1 MLSKIFLT
9 SGHEVIMGCNG
20 KGSGV
25 CLVLSGRRAWPAFLM
40 FALLGG
46 GAGKALAQAPAGSDD
61 ASILSFGDQQVGTRS
76 DPQPIH
82 LQNTGKIVLVIK
94 DVQASASFAETD
106 DCRPSVPVGKHC
118 TVQVTFSPTA
128 AGPLTGAIT
137 VSSNAAGPP
146 HVFKVDGIGVL
157 TAPDISPSK
166 LSFGEQSVGTA
177 SASQTVTFTNTGALA
192 LTFTGL
198 KISDGWTESN
208 DCLPSVPP
216 KGSCTVKVNF
226 RPVSSGWVNGALTLT
241 EYTTNSPQTI
251 ALTGTGVVPPAGAAS
266 QR

>member
-1 MLSKIFLT
+1 
-9 SGHEVIMGCNG
+9 MGCNDN
-20 KGSGV
+20 GSGV
-25 CLVLSGRRAWPAFLM
+25 CRVLSGRRAWAVLLVL
-40 FALLGG
+40 ALVGG
-46 GAGKALAQAPAGSDD
+46 GAGKVLAQAPAGSDD
-61 ASILSFGDQQVGTRS
+61 ASTLSFGDQQIGTRS
-76 DPQPIH
+76 DAEPIH
-82 LQNTGKIVLVIK
+82 LQNTGKIELAIK
-94 DVQASASFAETD
+94 NIQASANFGEAD

-128 AGPLTGAIT
+128 AGPLIGAIT
-137 VSSNAAGPP
+137 VNSNAAGPP
-146 HVFKVDGIGVL
+146 RVFKVDGIGVL

-198 KISDGWTESN
+198 KISDGWTQSN
-208 DCLPSVPP
+208 NCLPSVPLM
-216 KGSCTVKVNF
+216 GSCTVKVIF
-226 RPVSSGWVNGALTLT
+226 RPVSSGWVSGALTLT

-251 ALTGTGVVPPAGAAS
+251 SLTGTGVIPPANTAS

>member
-1 MLSKIFLT
+1 
-9 SGHEVIMGCNG
+9 MGCNG

-25 CLVLSGRRAWPAFLM
+25 CLVLSGRPAWAVFLV
-40 FALLGG
+40 FALVGG
-46 GAGKALAQAPAGSDD
+46 GAGKALAQAPTGSDD
-61 ASILSFGDQQVGTRS
+61 ASTLTFGDQQVGTRS
-76 DPQPIH
+76 DSQPIH
-82 LQNTGKIVLVIK
+82 LQNTGKVVLAIK
-94 DVQASASFAETD
+94 DIQASANFAETD

-128 AGPLTGAIT
+128 TGPLIGAIT

-146 HVFKVDGIGVL
+146 QVFKVDGIGVL

-177 SASQTVTFTNTGALA
+177 GASQTVTFTNTGSLA

-198 KISDGWTESN
+198 KISDGWTQSN
-208 DCLPSVPP
+208 NCLPSVPP

-226 RPVSSGWVNGALTLT
+226 RPVSSGWASGALTLT
-241 EYTTNSPQTI
+241 EYTTSSPQTI
-251 ALTGTGVVPPAGAAS
+251 ALTGTGVIPPANTAS
-266 QR
+266 QH

>member
-1 MLSKIFLT
+1 M
-9 SGHEVIMGCNG
+9 IMGCNG
-20 KGSGV
+20 KGSGGCRV
-25 CLVLSGRRAWPAFLM
+25 FSGRRAWAVFLM

-46 GAGKALAQAPAGSDD
+46 VAGKALAQAPAGSDN
-61 ASILSFGDQQVGTRS
+61 ASTLSFGDQQVGTRS
-76 DPQPIH
+76 DAQPIH
-82 LQNTGKIVLVIK
+82 LQNTGKIVLAIK
-94 DVQASASFAETD
+94 NIQASANFAETD

-118 TVQVTFSPTA
+118 TVQVTFSPA
-128 AGPLTGAIT
+128 ATGPLIGTIT

-146 HVFKVDGIGVL
+146 RVFKVDGIGVL

-166 LSFGEQSVGTA
+166 MSFGEQSVGTA
-177 SASQTVTFTNTGALA
+177 SASQTVTVTNTGALA

-198 KISDGWTESN
+198 KISDAWTQSN
-208 DCLPSVPP
+208 NCLPSVAP

-226 RPVSSGWVNGALTLT
+226 RPVSSGRVIGALTLT

-251 ALTGTGVVPPAGAAS
+251 ALTGTGVIPPANTAS

>member
-1 MLSKIFLT
+1 
-9 SGHEVIMGCNG
+9 MGCNG

-25 CLVLSGRRAWPAFLM
+25 CLVLSGRRAWAVFLI

-61 ASILSFGDQQVGTRS
+61 ASTLSFGDQQVGTRS
-76 DPQPIH
+76 DAQPIH
-82 LQNTGKIVLVIK
+82 LQNTGKIELAIK
-94 DVQASASFAETD
+94 NIQASANFAETD

-128 AGPLTGAIT
+128 TGPLIGSIT

-146 HVFKVDGIGVL
+146 RVFKVDGIGVL
-157 TAPDISPSK
+157 TAPDILPSK

-177 SASQTVTFTNTGALA
+177 SASQTVTFTNTGSLA

-198 KISDGWTESN
+198 KISDGWTQTN
-208 DCLPSVPP
+208 NCLPSVPS
-216 KGSCTVKVNF
+216 KASCTVKVNF
-226 RPVSSGWVNGALTLT
+226 RPVSSGWVDGALTLT

-251 ALTGTGVVPPAGAAS
+251 ALSGTGVTPPASAQSRGS
-266 QR
+266 FSWSRR

>member
-1 MLSKIFLT
+1 
-9 SGHEVIMGCNG
+9 MGCNG

-25 CLVLSGRRAWPAFLM
+25 CLVPSGRRAWAVFLM

-46 GAGKALAQAPAGSDD
+46 VAGKALAQAPAGSDG
-61 ASILSFGDQQVGTRS
+61 ASMLSFGDQQVGTRS
-76 DPQPIH
+76 DAQPIH
-82 LQNTGKIVLVIK
+82 LQNTGKIVLAIK
-94 DVQASASFAETD
+94 NLQASANFAETD

-166 LSFGEQSVGTA
+166 LSFGDQSVGTA

-198 KISDGWTESN
+198 RTSDGWTQSN
-208 DCLPSVPP
+208 NCLPSVPP
-216 KGSCTVKVNF
+216 KGSCTVKVSF
-226 RPVSSGWVNGALTLT
+226 RPLSTGRVNGELTLT
-241 EYTTNSPQTI
+241 EYTSNSPQTI
-251 ALTGTGVVPPAGAAS
+251 SLTGTGVSPAAAAS
-266 QR
+266 PASQP